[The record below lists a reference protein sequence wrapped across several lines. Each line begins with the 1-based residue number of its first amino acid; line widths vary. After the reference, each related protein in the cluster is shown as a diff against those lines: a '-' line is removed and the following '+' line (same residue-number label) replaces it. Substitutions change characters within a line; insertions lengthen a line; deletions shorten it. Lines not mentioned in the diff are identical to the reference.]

1 MLQYNVEREKR
12 LAGEAAAAFVKS
24 GMVVG
29 LGTGSTTNY
38 AIHALGQRARE
49 GLSIQAIPTSEQTR
63 LLAEKEQI
71 PLVDFTET
79 VQLDLTI
86 DGADEVDPQLQLLK
100 GGGGALLR
108 EKIVASISREL
119 IIIVDSSKYV
129 AMLGKY
135 PLPVEVTPFGWQTVA
150 RRIEDLGAEIVLR
163 KNAESVFFSEN
174 QNYILDCHFN
184 EIADPWSLEATLN
197 TIPGVVIN
205 GLFVGMTARCI
216 VGSGHSTKIIE
227 RNT

>member
-1 MLQYNVEREKR
+1 MPQYNVEREKQI
-12 LAGEAAAAFVKS
+12 AGEAAAAFVKS

-38 AIHALGQRARE
+38 AIRALGRKARE

-163 KNAESVFFSEN
+163 KNAERVFFSEN

-184 EIADPWSLEATLN
+184 EIADPWTLEATLN

-216 VGSGHSTKIIE
+216 VGCGHSTEIIE
-227 RNT
+227 RNP